1 MSTGHIYVK
10 GVYSD
15 AFMQHR
21 KIQDDECCNKKPPQI
36 EMDAQ
41 SMENQ
46 KHLHWRNLK
55 KKKQQTNEEFK

>member
-1 MSTGHIYVK
+1 MYVK

-15 AFMQHR
+15 ASMQHR

-55 KKKQQTNEEFK
+55 KKKTANE